1 MKQIL
6 FVCVDLLSLIFEK
19 EKKSQIFNIKVLFFP
34 SIKCQHCNFFGE
46 EVKNISN
53 NYSILFYLYLFDIK
67 TAFYEESKNIHSFGK
82 CSDNNTKPTI
92 ETKDINGI
100 LLPELF

>member
-6 FVCVDLLSLIFEK
+6 SVCVDLLSLIFEK
-19 EKKSQIFNIKVLFFP
+19 GKKSQMFNIKVLYFP

-53 NYSILFYLYLFDIK
+53 KYSILLIDALFYLYLFDIK
-67 TAFYEESKNIHSFGK
+67 TAFYEESKNIHSFGTAK
-82 CSDNNTKPTI
+82 RKLEKLQFSTSSSFVKI
-92 ETKDINGI
+92 
-100 LLPELF
+100 